1 MLVFKYKFDED
12 EFLIKYKARLIVR
25 NDLQH
30 TNQNIYAITLVARI
44 FRVLMILVAA
54 FDLETR
60 QFDAINAF
68 AHSPIDESTFC
79 RSPEE

>member
-12 EFLIKYKARLIVR
+12 GFLIKYKTRLIIR

-44 FRVLMILVAA
+44 FRVLMTLVAA
-54 FDLETR
+54 FNLKTR
-60 QFDAINAF
+60 QFNAINAF
-68 AHSPIDESTFC
+68 AHNSIDESTFC
-79 RSPEE
+79 RSSEK